1 MHDMLVATWFVA
13 DQQGEGTWF
22 PQIGGNSADAGAK
35 AIYWRCVV
43 TFYATSLAHNPHN
56 PHAFFTNTDLP
67 SVDGVDIAALFA
79 RWEVE
84 VIHVPITY
92 RIPLGRV
99 DSWGNQFYIFDII
112 DFCANSGRWPSAVI
126 LDSDVVWT
134 SPAQPLERQVLAD
147 GVVSYVHDLDAYPA
161 GTPING
167 VMREDLARF
176 MARHGGPVQDTI
188 VYCGGEIFCATLP
201 AMRRIAEQVPPLW
214 QAILAGEPDAPK
226 EEAHLLSLLYIIDG
240 YPLGNGDAFIK
251 RMWTTFKYH
260 DVVPG
265 DERLAIW
272 HLPAEKRSGF
282 PDLFARL
289 VAHGLEKKAP
299 AELAVSREEMGRIF
313 GIPRRSPSKWLRD
326 VRSKVAEHAGRRLAR
341 AR

>member
-1 MHDMLVATWFVA
+1 MLVATWFVA

-43 TFYATSLAHNPHN
+43 TFYATSLQHNPHN

-67 SVDGVDIAALFA
+67 SVDGIDIAALFA
-79 RWEVE
+79 RWGVE
-84 VIHVPITY
+84 VIRLPITY

-112 DFCANSGRWPSAVI
+112 DHCARSGRWPSVI
-126 LDSDVVWT
+126 VLDSDVVWT
-134 SPAQPLERQVLAD
+134 SAAEPMERQVTLD
-147 GVVSYVHDLDAYPA
+147 GALSYVHDLDAYPA
-161 GTPING
+161 GEQING
-167 VMREDLARF
+167 VTREQLVRF
-176 MARHGGPVQDTI
+176 MARHGGPVQDTM

-201 AMRRIAEQVPPLW
+201 AMIAMADRVPALW
-214 QAILAGEPDAPK
+214 QAILAGEEDAPK
-226 EEAHLLSLLYIIDG
+226 EEAHLLSLLYVMEG
-240 YPLGNGDAFIK
+240 YPLGNADPFIK
-251 RMWTTFKYH
+251 RMWTTFKH
-260 DVVPG
+260 NNLVPG

-282 PDLFARL
+282 PALFARL
-289 VAHGLEKKAP
+289 KGHGLERRDP
-299 AELAVSREEMGRIF
+299 LELAVSREEMGRIF
-313 GIPRRSPSKWLRD
+313 GVPRRSPAKWLRD
-326 VRSKVAEHAGRRLAR
+326 MRSKVSEHAGKRLAG